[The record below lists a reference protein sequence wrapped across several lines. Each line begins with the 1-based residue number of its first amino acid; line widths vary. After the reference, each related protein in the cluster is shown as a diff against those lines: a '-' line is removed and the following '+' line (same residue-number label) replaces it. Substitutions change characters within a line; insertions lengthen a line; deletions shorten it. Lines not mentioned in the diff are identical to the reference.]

1 MTKQCCFLSLLRTL
15 FFPQAKN
22 KHIRTQPKQGFT
34 IKGKRHMRE
43 TAIPLNT
50 ASATILLEETIAEL
64 DFIIVIM
71 QLT

>member
-1 MTKQCCFLSLLRTL
+1 MS
-15 FFPQAKN
+15 
-22 KHIRTQPKQGFT
+22 
-34 IKGKRHMRE
+34 E

-71 QLT
+71 QNIRLNLKNLL

>member
-1 MTKQCCFLSLLRTL
+1 M
-15 FFPQAKN
+15 
-22 KHIRTQPKQGFT
+22 
-34 IKGKRHMRE
+34 KGKRHMRE

-71 QLT
+71 QNIRLNLKNLL